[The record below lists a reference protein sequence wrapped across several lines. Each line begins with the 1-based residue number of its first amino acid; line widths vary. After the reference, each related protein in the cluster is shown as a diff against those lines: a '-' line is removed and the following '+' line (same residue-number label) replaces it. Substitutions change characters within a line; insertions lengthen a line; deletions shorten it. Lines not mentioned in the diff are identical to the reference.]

1 MKRSLLIAF
10 TLISGLG
17 LERRRRNIARSRRC
31 RRAPPGP

>member
-17 LERRRRNIARSRRC
+17 LSVAAQTS
-31 RRAPPGP
+31 PGPAAAAAAPQAR